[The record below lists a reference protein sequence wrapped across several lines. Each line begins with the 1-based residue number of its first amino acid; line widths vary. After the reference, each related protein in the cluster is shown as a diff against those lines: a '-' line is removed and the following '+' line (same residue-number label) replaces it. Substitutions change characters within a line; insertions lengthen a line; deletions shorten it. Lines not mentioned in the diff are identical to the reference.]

1 MALSDFTGITQ
12 RWKFKRIVIVAS
24 DGVCWLSAASAIS
37 LAASPFFRPATPSD
51 TMSIVVVSRFG
62 VPGFTLRA
70 DKCQGNSDCRSLAF
84 AAFESLC
91 RDLPNGAEL
100 MTRVAFAVDTT
111 RIAGAQ
117 CFTPD
122 VKNDLYV
129 YFSAWSDAD
138 CCGHTP
144 LVSLASIR
152 TCGGYLIILSDDV
165 TRRSAWGTAVMHL
178 PGWRLIG
185 CFVSSFAPPSIDLHL
200 TRSFVRQCP
209 AIKGLLEC
217 VALGVAMG
225 TVKHLP
231 VSFRDPIH
239 VAPLDVMLI
248 TALAAVLFQD
258 DRELSFFSSDAVM
271 LNVECA
277 TNEALVWGMAAEYII
292 DYYGRL
298 GPAVMR
304 SFPFPQLLDTQ
315 PTLQLSANIT
325 DWVNYGVSLMM
336 PCQRYYTYLEA
347 QHRKRLLNKFSDSG
361 TIKCVRTAL
370 DNIDTAVQCITAMTT
385 ARMTVPHSK
394 DTSGAAKPPTSTCTA
409 PNTRYYQMLLQRVTQ
424 DTSLR
429 HLLPFISLKNV
440 QWDLY
445 VKVVAQAVVERVA
458 CQIFQC
464 PSDLPFPV
472 PLYHNDI
479 VFHGTRRVPSTS
491 LSPRK
496 WFSEI
501 HWLVRC
507 GMNPDGKRFA
517 ASPMLTKESMSHI
530 LTRPSVLRSIEEEA
544 AKEKSSNVAVH
555 RRAAVILRT
564 VGDNLNQWQ
573 LRVFGLLVRR
583 VLFRLYEEV
592 SLNAEAFE
600 RLHKVLKTPR
610 VEVVLLPAHRSYLDF
625 IIMTYL
631 LVVMGFSP
639 PHVCAGDDFLR
650 MGPITKL
657 MRGSGAFF
665 MRRSFRDDRLYYTLF
680 REYLRQLVLQRR
692 VVEFFIEGTRSR
704 TGKTLCPKLGILRFI
719 TDTFFEVQDE
729 VDDIYF
735 LPISLSY
742 DELLETR
749 LFAGEQFGVSKPREN
764 ISNLLR
770 ARSLLNTRHGKIH
783 VHIGEAFSLRHFR
796 DQPYQCP
803 IPFEPRGEI
812 VEMPQ
817 RRTTHPTPP
826 QVLLNLAWHV
836 THSIEEN
843 TVVTPTALVAMVLNV
858 FAPTAEG
865 MPLAEV
871 HARMTWLRTNIV
883 KRKGALSDDCT
894 NCDVEEI
901 TRKGVTHLRD
911 FVEVLDNGT
920 KRIVVRQ
927 DVVSFM
933 GLTIC
938 SNQLVHVFLD
948 EAVVAVAARMYGTF
962 NGVENT
968 VSVEL
973 QQLQD
978 GSQQLRQLLSSEF
991 HDYLPFCPYTFVSWF
1006 EHGLARLLSCCE
1018 SNSECDPSLSLS
1030 GTIDCGQKNNNSD
1043 LSMRTTNAVVI
1054 SVTRLF
1060 RLLIAI
1066 LSPFL
1071 EAIFFVSLGVCAV
1084 VESGSESVVHKS
1096 SLLKACQTCIL
1107 KLHEAKNVVHPQSGS
1122 NDMLKN
1128 ALEGIALLYNVQL
1141 DADAK
1146 KAVYVIPATTD
1157 RAVLLTRLQQLMQ
1170 HVCGMH
1176 STSPDMLK
1184 KEVQKT
1190 AQRGLLKEYLRQ
1202 LAVSSQSSKM

>member
-1 MALSDFTGITQ
+1 MALSDFMGITQ
-12 RWKFKRIVIVAS
+12 RWRFKRIVIIAS
-24 DGVCWLSAASAIS
+24 DGVCWLGAAAAIS
-37 LAASPFFRPATPSD
+37 LAASPFFRPAAPSD
-51 TMSIVVVSRFG
+51 TTSIVVVSLFG
-62 VPGFTLRA
+62 VPGCTLRA
-70 DKCQGNSDCRSLAF
+70 DKCQGRSDCKSPAF

-100 MTRVAFAVDTT
+100 MTRVAFAVDTP
-111 RIAGAQ
+111 RVAEAQ

-129 YFSAWSDAD
+129 YFSAWSNAD

-144 LVSLASIR
+144 LVSLASTH
-152 TCGGYLIILSDDV
+152 TCDGYLVILSDDV

-178 PGWRLIG
+178 PGWRLLG

-209 AIKGLLEC
+209 AMKGLLEC

-231 VSFRDPIH
+231 VSFRDPLH
-239 VAPLDVMLI
+239 VAPLDVTFI
-248 TALAAVLFQD
+248 TALVAVLFHND
-258 DRELSFFSSDAVM
+258 GELSLFSADVVM
-271 LNVECA
+271 LNVEYA

-298 GPAVMR
+298 GPAEVK
-304 SFPFPQLLDTQ
+304 SFPFPQLFDTQ
-315 PTLQLSANIT
+315 PTLQLSANVT
-325 DWVNYGVSLMM
+325 DWVNYGISLMM
-336 PCQRYYTYLEA
+336 PFQRYYAYLEA
-347 QHRKRLLNKFSDSG
+347 QHRKRLLSKFSDIG
-361 TIKCVRTAL
+361 AIKCVRSAL
-370 DNIDTAVQCITAMTT
+370 DNIDTAVQSITAMAA
-385 ARMTVPHSK
+385 ARMTAPLSK
-394 DTSGAAKPPTSTCTA
+394 DTSGAAKPTSTYAA
-409 PNTRYYQMLLQRVTQ
+409 PNTRYYQMLLQKVTQ
-424 DTSLR
+424 NTSLR
-429 HLLPFISLKNV
+429 HLLPFISFKNV
-440 QWDLY
+440 PWDLY
-445 VKVVAQAVVERVA
+445 VKVVAQAVVERVTW
-458 CQIFQC
+458 QIYQC
-464 PSDLPFPV
+464 SSALPFPV
-472 PLYHNDI
+472 PLFHNDI
-479 VFHGTRRVPSTS
+479 VFHGTRRVPPTS

-496 WFSEI
+496 WFSEM

-544 AKEKSSNVAVH
+544 TKKKSSHAAV
-555 RRAAVILRT
+555 RKRAAVILRT

-573 LRVFGLLVRR
+573 LRAFGLLVRQ

-592 SLNAEAFE
+592 SLNTGAFE
-600 RLHKVLKTPR
+600 RLHKVLNTPR

-631 LVVMGFSP
+631 LVVMGLSP

-650 MGPITKL
+650 MGLITKL

-704 TGKTLCPKLGILRFI
+704 SGKTLCPKLGILRFI
-719 TDTFFEVQDE
+719 TDTFFEVQEE
-729 VDDIYF
+729 VDDVYF

-749 LFAGEQFGVSKPREN
+749 LFAHEQFGVSKPREN
-764 ISNLLR
+764 MSNLLR

-783 VHIGEAFSLRHFR
+783 VHVGEAFSLRHFR

-803 IPFEPRGEI
+803 APFEPREEI
-812 VEMPQ
+812 VGMPQ
-817 RRTTHPTPP
+817 RCTTHPTPQ

-836 THSIEEN
+836 THSIEKN
-843 TVVTPTALVAMVLNV
+843 TVVTPTALVAMVLNAY
-858 FAPTAEG
+858 APTAEG
-865 MPLAEV
+865 MPLTEV
-871 HARMTWLRTNIV
+871 HARMAWLRTNIA

-901 TRKGVTHLRD
+901 TRKGVTYLRD

-962 NGVENT
+962 NGVEKT

-991 HDYLPFCPYTFVSWF
+991 HDYVPSCPYTFVSWF
-1006 EHGLARLLSCCE
+1006 KHSLARLLSSDE
-1018 SNSECDPSLSLS
+1018 SHSKCDASLSLS
-1030 GTIDCGQKNNNSD
+1030 GTIDCGQKNNTTD
-1043 LSMRTTNAVVI
+1043 VSMKTTNAVVI
-1054 SVTRLF
+1054 PVTRLF
-1060 RLLIAI
+1060 RFLIAI

-1071 EAIFFVSLGVCAV
+1071 EALFFVSLGVCAV
-1084 VESGSESVVHKS
+1084 VESGSGSVVHES

-1122 NDMLKN
+1122 NDVLKN
-1128 ALEGIALLYNVQL
+1128 ALKGIALLHNVHL
-1141 DADAK
+1141 DPGSK
-1146 KAVYVIPATTD
+1146 KAAYVIPATTD

-1170 HVCGMH
+1170 HICGMR
-1176 STSPDMLK
+1176 STSPGMLK
-1184 KEVQKT
+1184 KEVQNT
-1190 AQRGLLKEYLRQ
+1190 AQRGLLKEYLRH
-1202 LAVSSQSSKM
+1202 LAVSNQSSKM